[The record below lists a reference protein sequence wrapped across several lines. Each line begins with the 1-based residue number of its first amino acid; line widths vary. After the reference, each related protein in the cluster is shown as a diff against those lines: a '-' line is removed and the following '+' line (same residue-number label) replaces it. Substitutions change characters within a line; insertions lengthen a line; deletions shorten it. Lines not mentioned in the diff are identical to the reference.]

1 MVPINDS
8 VHRYQPLCSASIQM
22 QNNQSQL
29 PEQQPDIVCHED
41 QHEEIAQGDL
51 DNMKECLKYMMPIAD
66 SGPVNKKAI
75 KPDLFE
81 NKTKIY
87 RKKQMSYSVKH

>member
-1 MVPINDS
+1 MTVFIDINHF
-8 VHRYQPLCSASIQM
+8 V
-22 QNNQSQL
+22 QL
-29 PEQQPDIVCHED
+29 PSKCKITKASSQSNSQTQPDIVCHED
-41 QHEEIAQGDL
+41 QHEEIAKGDL